1 MVTRRQ
7 LETTLA
13 HGANARVAQEAEIRA
28 AKDVILGEYRQ
39 SEAYKRDVL
48 ELLRP
53 DLQRTLG
60 QVHDY
65 KQFVQQIA
73 QNIDVILETRFPGE
87 SIDAKLEKA
96 EHEEAA
102 IYWAAQLMDEKLD
115 VALFLL
121 NPDRIHGLRDD
132 RPFRFHG
139 LVSKYWK
146 IYQRQIEAKGL
157 KVIQHGDSYA
167 DVDGNSRA
175 LAVVVH
181 AFIDNAVKYAP
192 PGSRIILAFE
202 ESEESIRFTVESLGP
217 PISVAERETIFDLF
231 VRGEEAARRHADGTG
246 FGLASAKVVATALDI
261 EIALE
266 QDDAPQP
273 SDTRTTSAYM
283 VVPRD
288 VTRRRRAVAETVTPR
303 SRGKRRRGRQNS
315 RQADAGR

>member
-1 MVTRRQ
+1 MK
-7 LETTLA
+7 
-13 HGANARVAQEAEIRA
+13 ANAAQEAEIRA
-28 AKDVILGEYRQ
+28 AKDAILSEYRK

-65 KQFVQQIA
+65 KQFVQQIV

-87 SIDAKLEKA
+87 SIDVKLEKA

-121 NPDRIHGLRDD
+121 NPDRIHNLRDD

-139 LVSKYWK
+139 LVAKYWK
-146 IYQRQIEAKGL
+146 IYQRQIEAKAL
-157 KVIQHGDSYA
+157 RVVQHGESRA

-181 AFIDNAVKYAP
+181 AFIDNSVKYAP
-192 PGSRIILAFE
+192 PGSRIVFAFE
-202 ESEESIRFTVESLGP
+202 ESAESIKFTVESLGP
-217 PISVAERETIFDLF
+217 PITPAERQTIFDLF

-261 EIALE
+261 EIGLE
-266 QDDAPQP
+266 QGDVPERG
-273 SDTRTTSAYM
+273 DTRTTSAYM

-288 VTRRRRAVAETVTPR
+288 VTGRRRAATEAAAPRPRNRRRRDRPNR
-303 SRGKRRRGRQNS
+303 KGRQN
-315 RQADAGR
+315 DLGR